1 MKYRSIF
8 EIIGPVMV
16 GPSSSHTAAAVRI
29 GLIARK
35 LFGAEPKAVEVL
47 FYGSFA
53 ETFRGHATDVAVIGG
68 LLNYETD
75 DPRIREA
82 FRFAKQRGIAFKFEK
97 ADALPKHPNTMQLT
111 LSNDDKTMVLTG
123 VSLGGGTI
131 EITEIDGF
139 SLRLSGEHPSIL
151 IFHKDAYGTIAS
163 VSTILMIHKLNIG
176 HMEVS
181 RKDKGSQALMVIETD
196 QVIPESVL
204 DEIRGQNN
212 IHQVVVLNL

>member
-1 MKYRSIF
+1 MKYRSVF
-8 EIIGPVMV
+8 DIIGPVMV

-29 GLIARK
+29 GSIARK
-35 LFGAEPKAVEVL
+35 LFGTEPKKVQVL

-53 ETFRGHATDVAVIGG
+53 ETYRGHATDVAVIGG
-68 LLNYETD
+68 VLNFSTD

-82 FRFAKQRGIAFKFEK
+82 LRFAKEKGIEISFEK
-97 ADALPKHPNTMQLT
+97 AEALPVHPNTLQLT
-111 LSNDDKTMVLTG
+111 LEDGDKKLVMTG
-123 VSLGGGTI
+123 ISIGGGNI

-139 SLRLSGEHPSIL
+139 SLKLSGEHPAVL
-151 IFHKDAYGTIAS
+151 IFHKDAYGTIAA

-204 DEIRGQNN
+204 EVISMQNN
-212 IHQVVVLNL
+212 IHKVVILNL

>member
-1 MKYRSIF
+1 MKYRSVF

-35 LFGAEPKAVEVL
+35 LFGSEPKKVKVL

-53 ETFRGHATDVAVIGG
+53 ETYRGHATDVAVIGG
-68 LLNYETD
+68 LLNFATD
-75 DPRIREA
+75 EPKIRESLQI
-82 FRFAKQRGIAFKFEK
+82 AKDRGMEILFEK

-111 LSNDDKTMVLTG
+111 LSNDEKTMVITG

-131 EITEIDGF
+131 EITEVDGF
-139 SLRLSGEHPSIL
+139 TLRLSGEHPSIL
-151 IFHKDAYGTIAS
+151 IFHQDAYGTIAS

-181 RKDKGSQALMVIETD
+181 RKDKGSLALMVIETD
-196 QVIPESVL
+196 QAIPDAVL
-204 DEIRGQNN
+204 EVIRGQNN
-212 IHQVVVLNL
+212 IHQVVVLNN